1 MKIEV
6 LTLFPELVEQVA
18 RFGMPR
24 VAVERGAMQLSTR
37 QLRDYSGN
45 RWRRVDERTFGG
57 GPGMVIQAEPLTQ
70 AIEAAKAAI
79 NDQQGP
85 AKVVSLSPQGERF
98 DQRWAERLSAEPG
111 LILICGRYEGIDER
125 VAPQIDL
132 ELSVGDFVLSG
143 GELPAML
150 IVDSIAR
157 LLPGVLGHEGSAASD
172 SFSNG
177 LLDHPHYSR
186 PEVWRGESV
195 PEVLMSGDHAAIRR
209 WRLKQGLERTLLRR
223 PDLLNELKLD
233 AEQLKLLREIVIE
246 QLHEQ
251 DGAHR

>member
-6 LTLFPELVEQVA
+6 LTLFPEFVEQVVK
-18 RFGMPR
+18 FGMPR
-24 VAVERGAMQLSTR
+24 VAVEQGALEFGGR

-45 RWRRVDERTFGG
+45 RWRRVDERTYGG

-70 AIEAAKAAI
+70 AIEAAKSCI
-79 NDQQGP
+79 GP

-98 DQRWAERLSAEPG
+98 DQQWAQRLSAEPG
-111 LILICGRYEGIDER
+111 LILVCGRYEGIDER

-143 GELPAML
+143 GELAAM
-150 IVDSIAR
+150 IVVDAIAR
-157 LLPGVLGHEGSAASD
+157 LLPGVLGHEASATSD

-186 PEVWRGESV
+186 PEVWREV
-195 PEVLMSGDHAAIRR
+195 PVPDVLLSGDHAAIRR
-209 WRLKQGLERTLLRR
+209 WRLKQAIERTLLRR
-223 PDLLNELKLD
+223 PDLLEELKLD
-233 AEQLKLLREIVIE
+233 AEQIKLLREIVIE

-251 DGAHR
+251 EGGS

>member
-18 RFGMPR
+18 KFGMPR
-24 VAVERGAMQLSTR
+24 VAVERGAMQLGTR

-70 AIEAAKAAI
+70 AIEAAKASI
-79 NDQQGP
+79 GP

-150 IVDSIAR
+150 IVDGIAR

-186 PEVWRGESV
+186 PEVWRGEPV

-223 PDLLNELKLD
+223 PDLLDELKLD
-233 AEQLKLLREIVIE
+233 AEQLKLLREIVNE
-246 QLHEQ
+246 QLHGQ

>member
-1 MKIEV
+1 
-6 LTLFPELVEQVA
+6 
-18 RFGMPR
+18 
-24 VAVERGAMQLSTR
+24 
-37 QLRDYSGN
+37 
-45 RWRRVDERTFGG
+45 
-57 GPGMVIQAEPLTQ
+57 MVIQAEPLTQ
-70 AIEAAKAAI
+70 AIEAAKAGI
-79 NDQQGP
+79 GP

-172 SFSNG
+172 SFSSG

-186 PEVWRGESV
+186 PEVWRGEQV

-223 PDLLNELKLD
+223 PDLLDELKLD
-233 AEQLKLLREIVIE
+233 AEQIKLLREIVIE
-246 QLHEQ
+246 QLHGQ

>member
-18 RFGMPR
+18 KFGMPR
-24 VAVERGAMQLSTR
+24 VAVERGVMQLSTR
-37 QLRDYSGN
+37 QLRDHSGN

-70 AIEAAKAAI
+70 AIEAAKASI
-79 NDQQGP
+79 GP
-85 AKVVSLSPQGERF
+85 VKVVGLSPQGERF

-143 GELPAML
+143 GELPAMVV
-150 IVDSIAR
+150 IDSIAR

-186 PEVWRGESV
+186 PEVWRGEAV

-223 PDLLNELKLD
+223 PDLLDELKLD

-246 QLHEQ
+246 QLHGQ
-251 DGAHR
+251 DGAHK